1 LIIIC
6 IVWPEFHMPE
16 LIQFNNTIMQI
27 VEILVFSFYA
37 YLIVGFII
45 GLWFIFKGV
54 QKVDHGMKE
63 VKWIL
68 RLMILPGTM
77 ILWPVMLQKYF
88 KS

>member
-1 LIIIC
+1 
-6 IVWPEFHMPE
+6 
-16 LIQFNNTIMQI
+16 MQI

-37 YLIVGFII
+37 YLIVGFIF